1 MKLPITSF
9 WRGFIH
15 LRHSLFVLSPTERY
29 LVGLFTFI
37 ACTSLV
43 AIGVQYYLSR
53 TQAVAAPGGTYQ
65 EAMVGVPRFV
75 NPVLAVGSDVDRD
88 ISRLLFSSLLR
99 YNEEGNLVG
108 DLAESYE
115 VQNDG
120 KRYRFVLRE
129 GLVWSDGAPLT
140 AEDVLFTVRVIQDQ
154 KYSSPLRANWTG
166 VTATKENDRVIL
178 FDLPTAYAP
187 FPENATLGI
196 LPKHAWEAV
205 APQGFLLAEANL
217 KPAGSGPYAFEK
229 FERNSS
235 GAIFSYTLVRNEKYY
250 GTKPYLERVIFR
262 FFETQEDAVRAYNR
276 KVVDAIAGVDAHARG
291 ALEGGSE
298 NGLYT
303 FTLPRYFAVFF
314 NADKHEAFKSLK
326 VRQALAHAID
336 KQALIEEVLKGMAMP
351 TDSPIPSFM
360 NAYDPRVTALSF
372 DQEKARALLEEE
384 GWRDAD
390 GDGVREK
397 TPPSRTLRSVPSAL
411 GSGPTARSS
420 QTSEEEGIPRLELT
434 LSTVARSELV
444 HAAEILSS
452 QLGQV
457 GVRVHV
463 EQYELGELQQNILV
477 PREYQMLL
485 FGQLLSIEPDPF
497 SFWHS
502 SQKKDPGL
510 NLALYENK
518 EVDRLL
524 EEARREQNQD
534 VRGEKLRQF
543 QTLVTKDVPAIFLY
557 NPSYTYPVRKN
568 IKGVK
573 EGILADPS
581 WRFGQ
586 IGQWYMNTKRQ
597 WR

>member
-1 MKLPITSF
+1 MVANA
-9 WRGFIH
+9 
-15 LRHSLFVLSPTERY
+15 LRSLGPTERY
-29 LVGLFTFI
+29 LVGLFAFI

-43 AIGVQYYLSR
+43 AIGVQYYLAH
-53 TQAVAAPGGTYQ
+53 THAVAAPGGTYQ

-88 ISRLLFSSLLR
+88 ISRLLFASLLR
-99 YNEEGNLVG
+99 YDENGLLMG

-115 VQNDG
+115 VHNDG

-129 GLVWSDGAPLT
+129 GLVWSDGAALT
-140 AEDVLFTVRVIQDQ
+140 AEDVIFTIRVIQDQ

-166 VTATKENDRVIL
+166 VVATKENDRTIL

-187 FPENATLGI
+187 FPENTTLGI
-196 LPKHAWEAV
+196 LPKHAWEVV

-217 KPAGSGPYAFEK
+217 KPTGSGPYAFEQ

-235 GAIFSYTLVRNEKYY
+235 GAIFSYTLVRNEKYH
-250 GTKPYLERVIFR
+250 GTKPHLERVVFR
-262 FFETQEDAVRAYNR
+262 FFETQEDALRAYNR
-276 KVVDAIAGVDAHARG
+276 KVVDAIGGVDAYARET
-291 ALEGGSE
+291 LEGGQE
-298 NGLYT
+298 TGLYT

-336 KQALIEEVLKGMAMP
+336 KQALIEEVLNGMATP
-351 TDSPIPSFM
+351 TDSPIPVFM
-360 NAYDPRVTALSF
+360 NAYNAEVTGFSF

-384 GWRDAD
+384 GWRDTD
-390 GDGVREK
+390 GDGVRQK
-397 TPPSRTLRSVPSAL
+397 SPPART
-411 GSGPTARSS
+411 S
-420 QTSEEEGIPRLELT
+420 QASEEEPPRLEFT
-434 LSTVARSELV
+434 LATVARSELGN
-444 HAAEILSS
+444 AAEVLAS
-452 QLGQV
+452 QLAQV

-485 FGQLLSIEPDPF
+485 FGQLLSMEPDPF

-510 NLALYENK
+510 NLSLYENK

-524 EEARREQNQD
+524 EEARREQNSD
-534 VRGEKLRQF
+534 ARVEKLRQF
-543 QTLVTKDVPAIFLY
+543 QALVTKDVPAIFLY
-557 NPSYTYPVRKN
+557 NPSYIYPVRKN

-573 EGILADPS
+573 EVILADPS

-586 IGQWYMNTKRQ
+586 IGQWYMNTRREWK
-597 WR
+597 

>member
-1 MKLPITSF
+1 MNIVRFFMRRISY
-9 WRGFIH
+9 I
-15 LRHSLFVLSPTERY
+15 RHALQSLGPTERY
-29 LVGLFTFI
+29 LVGLFAFT
-37 ACTSLV
+37 ACISLA

-53 TQAVAAPGGTYQ
+53 TQAVPAPGGTYQ

-75 NPVLAVGSDVDRD
+75 NPILAVGSDVDRD

-99 YNEEGNLVG
+99 YDEEGKLVG

-115 VQNDG
+115 AQNNG

-129 GLVWSDGAPLT
+129 GLMWNDGTPLT
-140 AEDVLFTVRVIQDQ
+140 SDDVLFTVRVIQDQ

-166 VTATKENDRVIL
+166 VVATKENDRVIL

-196 LPKHAWEAV
+196 LPKHAWEQV

-217 KPAGSGPYAFEK
+217 KPVGSGPFAFEK

-250 GTKPYLERVIFR
+250 GAKPYLERVIFR

-276 KVVDAIAGVDAHARG
+276 KAVDSIAGVDAYARE
-291 ALEGGSE
+291 ALGGGSE

-326 VRQALAHAID
+326 VRQALAHAIN
-336 KQALIEEVLKGMAMP
+336 KQALIEEVLQGVATP
-351 TDSPIPSFM
+351 SDSPIPAFM
-360 NAYDPRVTALSF
+360 SAYNPEVADLSF

-397 TPPSRTLRSVPSAL
+397 TPP
-411 GSGPTARSS
+411 ARSS
-420 QTSEEEGIPRLELT
+420 QVSAEETPRLEFT
-434 LSTVARSELV
+434 LSTVARSELG
-444 HAAEILSS
+444 HAADALAS
-452 QLGQV
+452 QFAQI
-457 GVRVHV
+457 GVRVSV

-477 PREYQMLL
+477 PREYQMIL
-485 FGQLLSIEPDPF
+485 FGQLLSMEPDPF

-518 EVDRLL
+518 DVDRLL
-524 EEARREQNQD
+524 EEARREQDGNA
-534 VRGEKLRQF
+534 RMEKLRQF
-543 QTLVTKDVPAIFLY
+543 QALVTKDVPAIFLY

-581 WRFGQ
+581 WRFAQ
-586 IGQWYMNTKRQ
+586 IGEWYMNTKRQ